1 MFWKSTWL
9 EDWEFFE
16 AHIDNKLNTYKEI
29 FRGVCLEMLKEYV
42 SDAEKEMWLVSEAR
56 VALESEV
63 NWWWR
68 DRSDNDMKVKEIVS
82 EFE

>member
-1 MFWKSTWL
+1 
-9 EDWEFFE
+9 
-16 AHIDNKLNTYKEI
+16 
-29 FRGVCLEMLKEYV
+29 MLKEYV